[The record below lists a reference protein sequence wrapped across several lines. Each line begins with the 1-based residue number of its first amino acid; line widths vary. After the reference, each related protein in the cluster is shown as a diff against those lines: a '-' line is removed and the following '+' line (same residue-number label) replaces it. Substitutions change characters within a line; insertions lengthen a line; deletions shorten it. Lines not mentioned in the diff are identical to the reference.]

1 MLKNKCVYIYI
12 VLIILYIIFYTI
24 YIYTRYNMWAR
35 VPPLNRRQRNHSACA
50 GFVFLVMLLFK
61 WIVPGQYRPN
71 WMNLFWICVPPG
83 SFSFFG
89 NTVLRNQSPGATAT
103 FFNPGSAR
111 RGVCRLVRNAL
122 MKTVFLK
129 PMVARHHYTYHVG
142 RYIYMILQHIA
153 WYVSE
158 NDMFMIFMVDLNRLP
173 SDCALMAGI
182 WILLC
187 LVVASGMVPWLNENC
202 LAAKPPRIVKH
213 FSITFQEVSIFG
225 KTWIE
230 SRNFLVC
237 EFVVKIMRLSAEF
250 NRIILLRCT
259 SFTRKVRI
267 LRRRSGDPCTGITCR
282 VIFSIWGSCW
292 HVEIVGWSIHI
303 ERLRWIETLC
313 PSAFRLTVTWD
324 IKMSNPKGKAD
335 GDEVHSQLAHLPFVK
350 AYSKLPKLKEV
361 PWRHCFLILHWKMQ
375 KCIHINLP
383 SQKKTSFSLRLA
395 WHSWSTSRGS
405 CFLCTGARSRISL
418 WTVRMG
424 IPSFKYVSIIFEL
437 LYTSY
442 DYICNYISI
451 ILC

>member
-1 MLKNKCVYIYI
+1 MCLYLYSNDNTIYNILYDIYIYI
-12 VLIILYIIFYTI
+12 YMHDIICEHVFLHWTDTKEITAH
-24 YIYTRYNMWAR
+24 M
-35 VPPLNRRQRNHSACA
+35 CA

-202 LAAKPPRIVKH
+202 QAATH
-213 FSITFQEVSIFG
+213 CETFFHHIPGSV
-225 KTWIE
+225 
-230 SRNFLVC
+230 NFWKNLDR
-237 EFVVKIMRLSAEF
+237 E
-250 NRIILLRCT
+250 
-259 SFTRKVRI
+259 
-267 LRRRSGDPCTGITCR
+267 
-282 VIFSIWGSCW
+282 
-292 HVEIVGWSIHI
+292 
-303 ERLRWIETLC
+303 
-313 PSAFRLTVTWD
+313 
-324 IKMSNPKGKAD
+324 
-335 GDEVHSQLAHLPFVK
+335 Q
-350 AYSKLPKLKEV
+350 KL
-361 PWRHCFLILHWKMQ
+361 
-375 KCIHINLP
+375 
-383 SQKKTSFSLRLA
+383 FSLWIRGENHEVKCWVQSDHPA
-395 WHSWSTSRGS
+395 QVHFFHSKGTHPPPQIRGS
-405 CFLCTGARSRISL
+405 MHWDYMSCDFFNLGVMLACWNCGRIHPYWKIAVDWNSL
-418 WTVRMG
+418 
-424 IPSFKYVSIIFEL
+424 PLSF
-437 LYTSY
+437 
-442 DYICNYISI
+442 
-451 ILC
+451 